1 MMDGYAPEVKKDV
14 VRRLR
19 RIEGQVRGI
28 QRMVQEDRE
37 CREIMQQMNAID
49 AAMRNARRLLVR
61 AYARECL
68 VGAQGKDERAVERLV
83 DDLLGVMSRAG

>member
-1 MMDGYAPEVKKDV
+1 MDGYTPDVKEDV

-28 QRMVQEDRE
+28 QRMVEQDRE

-49 AAMRNARRLLVR
+49 AAMRTARQRLVR
-61 AYARECL
+61 AYARDCL
-68 VGAQGKDERAVERLV
+68 VAAHGQDELAVERLV
-83 DDLLGVMSRAG
+83 DELLGTLSRAG